1 VRPLRF
7 ALAGAAALVEAAVA
21 VALVLANERNDNPWV
36 TIAVAVTAGLSFVVA
51 GLVALWRRPD
61 NSIGFLLAATGYLWF
76 LASLTESNERWVWT
90 AGFIL
95 GNLAFIT
102 FAALILA
109 YPDGMLGRGDR
120 ALLAV
125 GGLAALGANTI
136 ATLVDETPVE
146 GCPECPPSAIAVTQH
161 PGLKDATMAV
171 ATIVVVA
178 VLVAIVGVL
187 VQRWH
192 RASVARR
199 RTLRPVF
206 VSCGIALSLLLA
218 TVAIDRL
225 DGRAYSVVWVLFLI
239 SFAAV
244 PLTFLAGVLRSR
256 FDQAAATRMLLSLD
270 TGVPL
275 RDALA
280 DALHDPSLEIVY
292 RVDSRNRWVDAD
304 GHPVD
309 EPAATPLRS
318 TTTIERNGRPIAVL
332 VHDPALDAE
341 PELVDFIA
349 AGAGLSL
356 ENVRLQA
363 DLRSQFLILETVA
376 NTTPSLLV
384 VVDTDGRIL
393 NQNRATLEVSGI
405 DDEEA
410 IRGRFF
416 WDVFIDADGRE
427 AASREFHAAAP
438 DFAPAPYENT
448 FTNARGEL
456 LVIEWRSAPI
466 TDAAGNV
473 TSIVAGGIDITE
485 RKQREVQLQ
494 RERDITETLMQAIP
508 SLVVVVDT
516 DAVIVDSGV
525 DETRAGVNN
534 AFRRAL
540 GWPDSALVRRSV
552 LDLIDPADNY
562 LALMAIASAA
572 NGVPAHE
579 RESRWLRADGSRIV
593 VAWTATPVD
602 DVTGRRTSLVLLSGV
617 DVTERKQHE
626 EEIRAS
632 RSRIVA
638 AADEARRKL
647 ERNLHDGAQQRLVAL
662 SVSLRLAEGKLHDDP
677 DGARLILSAA
687 RDELAAALD
696 ELRELARGIHPAVL
710 TDRGLRAAIEAML
723 TRFPLPV
730 ELELPEERLP
740 APVEAAAYYVISEAL
755 TNVVKYAQ
763 ASVVEVRV
771 SEHDE
776 QVTVA
781 VSDNGVGGADAEQGT
796 GLRGLADRVAALD
809 GALLVESPEGD
820 GTLVVAVLPA
830 LRSAPA
836 ES

>member
-1 VRPLRF
+1 MEDSRCRGEPAEFDDDGGARGGPEQITAFPQYRAHGPIDIDYLGEIGSQAPQEMRGAVR
-7 ALAGAAALVEAAVA
+7 G
-21 VALVLANERNDNPWV
+21 
-36 TIAVAVTAGLSFVVA
+36 S
-51 GLVALWRRPD
+51 
-61 NSIGFLLAATGYLWF
+61 
-76 LASLTESNERWVWT
+76 
-90 AGFIL
+90 
-95 GNLAFIT
+95 
-102 FAALILA
+102 
-109 YPDGMLGRGDR
+109 PDGSLGRRDR

-125 GGLAALGANTI
+125 GGLAAVGANTI
-136 ATLVDETPVE
+136 AALVDETPVQ

-161 PGLKDATMAV
+161 PGLKDATIAV
-171 ATIVVVA
+171 ATIVVVV
-178 VLVAIVGVL
+178 VLVAVVAVL

-192 RASVARR
+192 SASVARR

-206 VSCGIALSLLLA
+206 LSCGIALSLLLA

-225 DGRAYSVVWVLFLI
+225 DNRAYSVAWVLFLI

-256 FDQAAATRMLLSLD
+256 LDQAAATRLLLSLD
-270 TGVPL
+270 AGVPL

-280 DALHDPSLEIVY
+280 QALHDPSLEIVY

-304 GHPVD
+304 GRPAD
-309 EPAATPLRS
+309 EPVATPQRS

-349 AGAGLSL
+349 ASAGISL

-376 NTTPSLLV
+376 NTAPSLLV

-393 NQNRATLEVSGI
+393 NQNQATLEASGV
-405 DDEEA
+405 DGEEA

-416 WDVFIDADGRE
+416 WDVFIDPENRE
-427 AASREFHAAAP
+427 AAARQFHAAAP
-438 DFAPAPYENT
+438 EFTPAPYEST
-448 FTNARGEL
+448 FTNARGER
-456 LVIEWRSAPI
+456 LVIEWRGAPI

-516 DAVIVDSGV
+516 DGVVVDSGV

-534 AFRRAL
+534 AFRQAL
-540 GWPDSALVRRSV
+540 GWPDSAIVRRSV
-552 LDLIDPADNY
+552 LDFIDPADSY

-579 RESRWLRADGSRIV
+579 RESRWLRADGGRIV

-602 DVTGRRTSLVLLSGV
+602 DVTGRRASLVLLSGV

-677 DGARLILSAA
+677 DGARAILSAA
-687 RDELAAALD
+687 REELAAALD

-755 TNVVKYAQ
+755 ANVVKYAR

-771 SEHDE
+771 TEYDE

-781 VSDNGVGGADAEQGT
+781 ISDDGVGGADPEGGT

-809 GALLVESPEGD
+809 GAFLVESPEGE

-830 LRSAPA
+830 LKSAPA